1 MYEENNYEN
10 EQEKTDEVPVPET
23 DAQTSQNSNMNP
35 ETGAQEKAPKQ
46 EQTYYSAAGNMN
58 SQNGSQEKAPEQE
71 QTYYSAAGNFG
82 ANGQNNSFGKDRYN
96 QNGSQDSSKKK
107 GNGFA
112 KPIIAIAVVLCI
124 SLAAAAGFIWMSRGG
139 QDAAFLESETGD
151 SLADNSSEAS
161 TYNQTKVYESSDG
174 ISVTDVSDIVEQ
186 NMPSVVA
193 ITTTTE
199 IERGGQ
205 FDIYDFYFGGGSSDS
220 RTYQQESAGSG
231 IIIKQ
236 TDDELLI
243 VTNNHVVESADN
255 LKVLFDGLESKEAVD
270 GQIKGTNAT
279 SDVAVVSVK
288 LSDIPKNA
296 NIKVATLGNSDSV
309 KVGNG
314 VIAIGNALGYGQSV
328 TTGIISAKDRSV
340 ELDNG
345 SMTLLQ
351 TDAAINGGNS
361 GGALLN
367 ANGEVIGIN
376 VAKYSSSGSYASA
389 SIEGMGFAI
398 PISSVTDTINN
409 LENMKTRQKVDEE
422 KRGYLG
428 INGSDVDEE
437 DALFY
442 NIPQG
447 VIITSVGKDS
457 PAAKAGIEEKDII
470 TSFDGQEIKS
480 MSELQKKLEY
490 YAANEK
496 VKVVISKNTGN
507 GYQSKEV
514 IVTLGNESVLSND

>member
-1 MYEENNYEN
+1 MYDNDYEN
-10 EQEKTDEVPVPET
+10 EQTNSGEGA
-23 DAQTSQNSNMNP
+23 AQDSGS
-35 ETGAQEKAPKQ
+35 G
-46 EQTYYSAAGNMN
+46 EQTYYNSAKD
-58 SQNGSQEKAPEQE
+58 SGSGE
-71 QTYYSAAGNFG
+71 QTYYNSAKDSGSEEQNHSYGGNY
-82 ANGQNNSFGKDRYN
+82 YN
-96 QNGSQDSSKKK
+96 QNNNPYQNQPEKKKK

-112 KPIIAIAVVLCI
+112 KFIIAIVVVLGI
-124 SLAAAAGFIWMSRGG
+124 SLVAAAGFIWLSRVDGDHDDMGFLQQNENG
-139 QDAAFLESETGD
+139 Q
-151 SLADNSSEAS
+151 SSAGSKEEA
-161 TYNQTKVYESSDG
+161 TYDQTKVYEAADG
-174 ISVTDVSDIVEQ
+174 IAVTDVSEIVEQ

-193 ITTTTE
+193 ITSTTV
-199 IERGGQ
+199 IERGQ
-205 FDIYDFYFGGGSSDS
+205 YYDFYNYYFGGGNDS
-220 RTYQQESAGSG
+220 GKYQQETAGSG

-236 TDDELLI
+236 TEGELLI
-243 VTNNHVVESADN
+243 VTNNHVVEDSDN
-255 LKVLFDGLESKEAVD
+255 VKIVFDGMDSKDAVD
-270 GQIKGTNAT
+270 GQIKGTNPT
-279 SDVAVVSVK
+279 SDVAVVAVK
-288 LSDIPKNA
+288 TSDIPKNA
-296 NIKVATLGNSDSV
+296 NIRVATLGNSDDI

-328 TTGIISAKDRSV
+328 TTGIISAKDRNV

-345 SMTLLQ
+345 TMTLLQ

-367 ANGEVIGIN
+367 AKGEVIGIN
-376 VAKYSSSGSYASA
+376 VAKYSSSSSANSA

-409 LENMKTRQKVDEE
+409 LENMKTRQKVDED

-428 INGSDVDEE
+428 INGNDVDEE

-447 VIITSVGKDS
+447 VIITSVGENS

-496 VKVVISKNTGN
+496 VKVAISKNTGN

-514 IVTLGNESVLSND
+514 TVTLGDSSVLSND